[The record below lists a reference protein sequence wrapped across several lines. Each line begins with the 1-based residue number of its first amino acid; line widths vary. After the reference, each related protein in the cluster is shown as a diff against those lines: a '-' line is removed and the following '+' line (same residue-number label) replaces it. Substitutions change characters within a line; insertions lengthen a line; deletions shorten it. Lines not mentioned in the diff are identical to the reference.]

1 MKEVRDIKLDLLL
14 GNKNPIVD
22 LFNEITYGIKI
33 INTDVY
39 NEDGLEFIYY
49 KGDAWLFYQDVKNN
63 KFWCNYDRYWS
74 IFESKLDM
82 YYQNIQ
88 EITKMLIEEKLKND
102 LPDSVGITPYL
113 HRRSHLDRIE
123 DKLKIELSAPHIG
136 GSHLQVEIEEALKRE
151 VGLPESNPIKH
162 FNSVEDALI
171 KIIMQNWR

>member
-22 LFNEITYGIKI
+22 LFNEITDGIKI

-49 KGDAWLFYQDVKNN
+49 KGDAWFFYQDVKNN

-102 LPDSVGITPYL
+102 LPSSIGITPYL
-113 HRRSHLDRIE
+113 HRLSHLCRIE
-123 DKLKIELSAPHIG
+123 EKLKKDLPAPLSSFGLVCI
-136 GSHLQVEIEEALKRE
+136 VIEEKLKRE

-162 FNSVEDALI
+162 FNSVEDALRE
-171 KIIMQNWR
+171 KLK